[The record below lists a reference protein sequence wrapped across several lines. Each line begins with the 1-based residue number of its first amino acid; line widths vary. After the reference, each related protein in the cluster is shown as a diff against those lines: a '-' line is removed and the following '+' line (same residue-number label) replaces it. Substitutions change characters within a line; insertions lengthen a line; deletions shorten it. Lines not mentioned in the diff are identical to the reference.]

1 LLYFVYDSDS
11 THVMPFHIKSG
22 GVKEHGMA
30 DRRLAA
36 IVILTGLLSLG
47 HAADHICRGDIQFSL
62 SMGSVL
68 TIVFNVAIYAA
79 IGVGLYLY
87 LRRRIGPLF
96 WAFFAGAGL
105 GALWLGHLS
114 PFTDQPPQYILRA
127 YDSAA
132 AGWLALACLFALALA
147 LIAGVLYA
155 EYLWARA
162 SR

>member
-1 LLYFVYDSDS
+1 MAHWLLHFTGTRPMS
-11 THVMPFHIKSG
+11 FHIKSG
-22 GVKEHGMA
+22 GVKGMA
-30 DRRLAA
+30 DRRLVV
-36 IVILTGLLSLG
+36 IVILTALLSLG
-47 HAADHICRGDIQFSL
+47 HTADHICRGDVRFSL
-62 SMGSVL
+62 TIESVL
-68 TIVFNVAIYAA
+68 TIIFNVAIYAA
-79 IGVGLYLY
+79 IGIGLYLY
-87 LRRRIGPLF
+87 LKRRIGPLF

-147 LIAGVLYA
+147 LIAGALYA

-162 SR
+162 PR